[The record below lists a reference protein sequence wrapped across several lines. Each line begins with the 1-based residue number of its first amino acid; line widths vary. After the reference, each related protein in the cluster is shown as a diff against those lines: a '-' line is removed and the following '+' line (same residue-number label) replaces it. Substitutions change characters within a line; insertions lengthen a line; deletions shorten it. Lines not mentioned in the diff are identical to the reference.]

1 LPIYKPSADCEAL
14 GTQRKSASGN
24 RKSAMDY
31 TDSERG
37 KIKVKELPIFNF
49 QLPIYKPSAD
59 CEALRTQRKS
69 ASGNRKS
76 AMDYVAA

>member
-1 LPIYKPSADCEAL
+1 
-14 GTQRKSASGN
+14 
-24 RKSAMDY
+24 
-31 TDSERG
+31 
-37 KIKVKELPIFNF
+37 VKELSIFDF

-69 ASGNRKS
+69 ASGNRES